1 MDQNEDILKQ
11 RIEETMDYMSF
22 SCKSDTKC
30 TGSMGFSLHS
40 DSGKDYSFVMYIE
53 ETEDGK
59 KAHGR
64 FEDPEHA
71 DVFVIMHAEDFVKV
85 YSGEVGVSAISR
97 MVFRGRISV
106 RNYDLNGVNRFM
118 GSFEFSSQK
127 WDDYYAY
134 CDRIKE
140 EKQREENRF
149 FHLVHPIAYSK
160 PLASI
165 RSWVQNPFFASL
177 YLDPKCLPSLDSLKL
192 NGMNLSPK
200 PALPTVYSTLSLPS
214 LDPVPDDDGLDATQ
228 PEMQSETQ
236 QRSAVDLFDEQS
248 GEKAMLSPVHDDTEE
263 LANHTNDGELPHFG
277 FHSLPFCRTILRA
290 LNSPDPETMG
300 EYPKQAIPCSNSTLM
315 GRIET
320 VLNSTRSNSQDV
332 FEDSE
337 TAIFNDE
344 APLDI
349 FRNINQYMANE
360 PRAFLEKMA
369 WWPFRRHDPMQKWAR
384 GRSLSL

>member
-1 MDQNEDILKQ
+1 MPIVTVSRRRSSAKRTVFSIWFIPSPTPNLLPLFARGSRIL
-11 RIEETMDYMSF
+11 
-22 SCKSDTKC
+22 
-30 TGSMGFSLHS
+30 FSLVS
-40 DSGKDYSFVMYIE
+40 
-53 ETEDGK
+53 
-59 KAHGR
+59 
-64 FEDPEHA
+64 
-71 DVFVIMHAEDFVKV
+71 VFFPFLAF
-85 YSGEVGVSAISR
+85 
-97 MVFRGRISV
+97 
-106 RNYDLNGVNRFM
+106 
-118 GSFEFSSQK
+118 
-127 WDDYYAY
+127 
-134 CDRIKE
+134 
-140 EKQREENRF
+140 
-149 FHLVHPIAYSK
+149 PID
-160 PLASI
+160 
-165 RSWVQNPFFASL
+165 
-177 YLDPKCLPSLDSLKL
+177 LDPKCLPSLDSLKL

-290 LNSPDPETMG
+290 LNSPDPETIG

-315 GRIET
+315 GRIEVGKDEQTDVQT

-344 APLDI
+344 APVGG
-349 FRNINQYMANE
+349 FW
-360 PRAFLEKMA
+360 F
-369 WWPFRRHDPMQKWAR
+369 
-384 GRSLSL
+384 G

>member
-1 MDQNEDILKQ
+1 
-11 RIEETMDYMSF
+11 
-22 SCKSDTKC
+22 
-30 TGSMGFSLHS
+30 
-40 DSGKDYSFVMYIE
+40 
-53 ETEDGK
+53 
-59 KAHGR
+59 
-64 FEDPEHA
+64 
-71 DVFVIMHAEDFVKV
+71 
-85 YSGEVGVSAISR
+85 
-97 MVFRGRISV
+97 
-106 RNYDLNGVNRFM
+106 M

-177 YLDPKCLPSLDSLKL
+177 CFFSFLAFPIDLDPKCLPSLDSLKL

-248 GEKAMLSPVHDDTEE
+248 GEKAMLSPVHDDAEE

-290 LNSPDPETMG
+290 LNSPDPETIG

-315 GRIET
+315 GRIEVGKDEQTDVQT

-344 APLDI
+344 APVGG
-349 FRNINQYMANE
+349 
-360 PRAFLEKMA
+360 FLVRMKA
-369 WWPFRRHDPMQKWAR
+369 
-384 GRSLSL
+384 